1 MRKPL
6 KTYRFV
12 LICIGVLSISLCGSL
27 WYLATQGDVG
37 ESFSEEAP
45 PSSPPQHPV
54 KPPVVEMGLDENGT
68 NTQQDVLQVAPATP
82 VLPTPSAPTPTS
94 LEDIENAIV
103 SPSDSPLLPRQ
114 KTREE
119 ELRELKNYIRPKE
132 VSKENMV
139 SIPVADSVIKK
150 GKELKESIEGEAKD
164 AMQETF
170 DVIPGIAAEVEEAE
184 LGVQGDKVT
193 IKFSMPADRVKI
205 FGELPPEPPKKK
217 QHVTSDDVS
226 SDDVHAG
233 KE

>member
-12 LICIGVLSISLCGSL
+12 LICIGALSISLCGSL

-37 ESFSEEAP
+37 ESFSEDAP
-45 PSSPPQHPV
+45 PVSPPQHPV
-54 KPPVVEMGLDENGT
+54 KPPVLEMGLDENGT
-68 NTQQDVLQVAPATP
+68 NTQHDALQVAPATP
-82 VLPTPSAPTPTS
+82 ALPTPSAPTPTS

-132 VSKENMV
+132 ASKENMV

-170 DVIPGIAAEVEEAE
+170 DV
-184 LGVQGDKVT
+184 QGNKVT

-205 FGELPPEPPKKK
+205 FGELPSEPPKKK
-217 QHVTSDDVS
+217 HITSDDVS